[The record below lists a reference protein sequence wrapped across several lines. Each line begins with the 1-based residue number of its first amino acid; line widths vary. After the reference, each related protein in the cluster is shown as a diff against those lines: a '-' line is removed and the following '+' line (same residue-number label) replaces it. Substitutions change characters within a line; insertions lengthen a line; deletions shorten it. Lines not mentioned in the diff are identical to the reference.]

1 MSPLRSA
8 TSGYTAVKLGVV
20 LAFVGL
26 CAMLASY
33 FYVRMGGRIPA
44 IADVGSYRVSFLSND
59 IDNLFNDSDVR
70 IAGVDVGKVT
80 ARTPEG
86 DRVRVELTLRPE
98 FAPLHEG
105 ARVRV
110 GLKSLVGASEV
121 EVVDGK
127 GPEIPDGTTLPDQAV
142 GTPVQLHDVIAG
154 LDPKTRQALG
164 STLRSLG
171 VITDGQAPNVDQL
184 MQGLGRLG
192 REGTTALD
200 ALAAQ
205 SEDIKAL
212 GSEAT
217 RLLDALDT
225 GQGRIAQVVD
235 YADRLTR
242 ATAGQHEALEATMRQ
257 LPGTLVSAKTATG
270 DLTELSTALGPVA
283 ADLHRAAPDLNQALV
298 RLPGITGDLRGLLPS
313 LEGTLDEAPATLDR
327 VPTLGADVRG
337 AVPGL
342 RTVLQDAN
350 PILGYLKPYGRDLG
364 AMLASFGASFEST
377 AEDGLH
383 TVRLAP
389 IVDSSSLKNY
399 PLPIERLDPTHW
411 ANPYPR
417 PGQAR
422 HPAPFEGGYSRVERA
437 PR

>member
-1 MSPLRSA
+1 MRSA

-26 CAMLASY
+26 CAVLGGY
-33 FYVRMGGRIPA
+33 FYVRMGGRIPV
-44 IADVGSYRVSFLSND
+44 IADVGGYRVSFLSND
-59 IDNLFNDSDVR
+59 IDNLLDDADVR
-70 IAGVDVGKVT
+70 IAGVEVGKVT
-80 ARTPEG
+80 ARTAEG

-105 ARVRV
+105 AAVRV

-121 EVVDGK
+121 QVVDGK
-127 GPEIPDGTTLPDQAV
+127 GPAIPDGTTLPDQAV

-164 STLRSLG
+164 GTLRSLG

-212 GSEAT
+212 GGEGT

-235 YADRLTR
+235 YSNRLTR
-242 ATAGQHEALEATMRQ
+242 ATAGQRGALEATMRQ
-257 LPGTLVSAKTATG
+257 LPGTLSSAQTATG
-270 DLTELSTALGPVA
+270 ELTELSTALGPVA
-283 ADLHRAAPDLNQALV
+283 SDLHRAAPDLNQALE

-313 LEGTLDEAPATLDR
+313 LDGTLDEAPATLDR
-327 VPTLGADVRG
+327 VPTLGTDVRA
-337 AVPGL
+337 AVPEL
-342 RTVLQDAN
+342 RTVLRDAN
-350 PILGYLKPYGRDLG
+350 PMLGYLKPYGRDLG
-364 AMLASFGASFEST
+364 AMLASFGASF
-377 AEDGLH
+377 
-383 TVRLAP
+383 
-389 IVDSSSLKNY
+389 
-399 PLPIERLDPTHW
+399 
-411 ANPYPR
+411 
-417 PGQAR
+417 
-422 HPAPFEGGYSRVERA
+422 
-437 PR
+437 